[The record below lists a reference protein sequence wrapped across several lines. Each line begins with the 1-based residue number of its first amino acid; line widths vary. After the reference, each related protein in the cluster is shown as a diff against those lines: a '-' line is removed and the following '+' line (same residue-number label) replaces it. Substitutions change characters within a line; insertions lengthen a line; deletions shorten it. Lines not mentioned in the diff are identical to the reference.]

1 MSEIKNLA
9 KETAIYGVS
18 SILGKSINFLLVPL
32 YTRVLMNTG
41 EYGVVT
47 HLYSFVA
54 LLLVVLTY
62 GMETG
67 FFRFANKYRN
77 NYEKVYST
85 ALISLAFSSA
95 FFIAIYLIFSAPITN
110 VLGYSQN
117 PEFVTLLMIAVAIDA
132 FSAIPFAY
140 LRFKNRP
147 IRFVTIKFVYII
159 GNIILNL
166 FFFLVCPW
174 LMRVAPHTVEWFY
187 NPTYSVGYIFVSNAI
202 ATVVMMLFLI
212 PEVSRMKFYFS
223 KSLLQKMLRYS
234 FPLLILG
241 VAGIMN
247 QSIDRLIFPYL
258 FDDQEF
264 AKSELGIYG
273 ACIKIAAI
281 MFMFTQAF
289 RYAYEPFVFSRHK
302 SKTSRAAY
310 ADVMKYYIIFS
321 LLIFL
326 GMTSFPE
333 VLKILIH
340 EDYWA
345 GLKIIPI
352 VLWAYVFQ
360 GVFFNLSIWYK
371 LSDKT
376 MYGALFSIIGLAITL
391 AIQIIFVPKYSY
403 MASAWA
409 AFACFFV
416 MMLIS
421 YFVGRKY
428 MPIAYDFKSI
438 GLYVAAALVLFGASF
453 LVDTPYQI
461 LNIVYRTFLL
471 SLFVVLIIRR
481 DFPLGEIPVVRSWVK
496 NKKL

>member
-1 MSEIKNLA
+1 MTEIKNLA

-18 SILGKSINFLLVPL
+18 SIVGKSVNFLLLPL
-32 YTRVLMNTG
+32 YVRALMNTG

-47 HLYSFVA
+47 HLYSLTA
-54 LLLVVLTY
+54 ILMVVLTY

-85 ALISLAFSSA
+85 ALITLAFTST
-95 FFIAIYLIFSAPITN
+95 FFVAIYLIFSTPITN
-110 VLGYSQN
+110 ALGYSQN

-166 FFFLVCPW
+166 FFFIVCPW
-174 LMRVAPHTVEWFY
+174 LMRVAPHTVDWFY

-212 PEVSRMKFYFS
+212 PEVFRAKFFFS
-223 KSLLQKMLRYS
+223 KSILTKMLRYS

-273 ACIKIAAI
+273 ACFKVAMI
-281 MFMFTQAF
+281 MMMFTQAF

-302 SKTSRAAY
+302 SKTSKAAY
-310 ADVMKYYIIFS
+310 ADVMKYYVIFA

-326 GMTSFPE
+326 GMMFYLDFLK
-333 VLKILIH
+333 VLIT
-340 EDYWA
+340 ESYWS

-352 VLWAYVFQ
+352 VLWAYIFQ
-360 GVFFNLSIWYK
+360 GIYFNLSIWYK

-376 MYGALFSIIGLAITL
+376 MFGAIFSIVGLAITL

-416 MMLIS
+416 MMIIS
-421 YFVGRKY
+421 YFVGKKY
-428 MPIAYDFKSI
+428 MPIAYDLKSI
-438 GLYVAAALVLFGASF
+438 GLYVVAALILYTLGT
-453 LVDTPYQI
+453 LVDTQYQI
-461 LNIVYRTFLL
+461 LNIAYRTFLL
-471 SLFVVLIIRR
+471 SLFVVLVVKR
-481 DFPLGEIPVVRSWVK
+481 DFPLREIPIVKRFVRK
-496 NKKL
+496 